1 MNDVNASALDR
12 ETKLFATI
20 ERLQAENVRL
30 RAELARIKPS
40 WDDAPK
46 NAVALAM
53 NENGRWLFHARIPEP
68 EVEDSGWGFWYSNIS
83 WRNMDYHLP
92 FKMKHWRET
101 LERRPED
108 K

>member
-20 ERLQAENVRL
+20 ERLQAENERL

-40 WDDAPK
+40 WDEAPEWAQWFAVDGSGAHCWYETEPAMWDEFNAWDATSAEEYGKYRLILVRP
-46 NAVALAM
+46 
-53 NENGRWLFHARIPEP
+53 
-68 EVEDSGWGFWYSNIS
+68 D
-83 WRNMDYHLP
+83 
-92 FKMKHWRET
+92 WRET